1 MYDSIVV
8 PFDASEPAE
17 AAAETAVRVA
27 DIVDAE
33 VSILAVAEPS
43 HYPRTGVVSDDPLP
57 DDPDREDLGTHWVQA
72 IGRVEAAAADA
83 GVSSRTTIEMGAPH
97 ERIEAHVDRVG
108 ADLVAMGTHG
118 RTGLDRLLLG
128 SVTERALRTLD
139 VPVLAVP
146 GPDAVAA
153 ADDVLVPTDG
163 SAGSERAAEHAC
175 ALADACDATVHGLAV
190 VDVQSMAT
198 GGTGAI
204 AVPDIVD
211 ALEEQRSNDVER
223 VGEHADA
230 YGLDFES
237 RVMEG
242 TAERAISD
250 YARERDVDLIA
261 MGTHGREG
269 VRRFFLG
276 SVTERTVRDGV
287 APVLAIPIAE

>member
-1 MYDSIVV
+1 
-8 PFDASEPAE
+8 
-17 AAAETAVRVA
+17 
-27 DIVDAE
+27 
-33 VSILAVAEPS
+33 
-43 HYPRTGVVSDDPLP
+43 
-57 DDPDREDLGTHWVQA
+57 
-72 IGRVEAAAADA
+72 
-83 GVSSRTTIEMGAPH
+83 
-97 ERIEAHVDRVG
+97 
-108 ADLVAMGTHG
+108 
-118 RTGLDRLLLG
+118 
-128 SVTERALRTLD
+128 
-139 VPVLAVP
+139 
-146 GPDAVAA
+146 
-153 ADDVLVPTDG
+153 
-163 SAGSERAAEHAC
+163 
-175 ALADACDATVHGLAV
+175 
-190 VDVQSMAT
+190 MAT